1 MPLYAYEEDIYD
13 DLGQEYDDGMEYD
26 ELGEDEEL
34 AILLEEEEDAFGKRK
49 VRRKG
54 KRRKGKRR
62 GTGLPSLAWI
72 KKKQYQRLR
81 KAFEKSTGLRSK
93 MIPRGPGARKAQ
105 LKYYL
110 AMLGW
115 VKKNKKGVII
125 KVFKGDKVAFKI
137 ATNVLRNR
145 VQKAK
150 VRRAASK

>member
-1 MPLYAYEEDIYD
+1 MPLYEYEEDIYD

-62 GTGLPSLAWI
+62 KGKHPALKML
-72 KKKQYQRLR
+72 QYQRLR

-93 MIPRGPGARKAQ
+93 SIPKGSGARKAQ

-115 VKKNKKGVII
+115 AKKNKKGII
-125 KVFKGDKVAFKI
+125 VKVFKRDVLGFKI
-137 ATNVLRNR
+137 ATNVLRKR
-145 VQKAK
+145 VQKATVK
-150 VRRAASK
+150 YQASK

>member
-1 MPLYAYEEDIYD
+1 MPLYEYEEDIYD
-13 DLGQEYDDGMEYD
+13 ELGQEYDDGMEYD

-49 VRRKG
+49 RRKRRKG
-54 KRRKGKRR
+54 KRRKGKHPA
-62 GTGLPSLAWI
+62 LMML
-72 KKKQYQRLR
+72 QYQRLR

-93 MIPRGPGARKAQ
+93 LIPRGPGARKAQ

-115 VKKNKKGVII
+115 VKKNKKVVII

-137 ATNVLRNR
+137 ATNILRNR